1 MLRKLLKSDPLE
13 SQCAGVMTR
22 SGVRE
27 RTTKE
32 LILDTAEELL
42 QRRSYN
48 AFSYQHIAVQLGIRN
63 AAIHYHF
70 PSKADLGTALIQRYR
85 KRYCDYIHQI
95 ETSSTDAWS
104 LLQGFFRI
112 YLEYLDAGDMVCPG
126 GVLGAE
132 FSSIPTS
139 MQEETRLMLREIYE
153 WLISVLTRGRESGQL
168 RFAGTPESKAL
179 EIGCA
184 LQGALQIARCTDKDR
199 FHLVLQQIEADLKP
213 A

>member
-1 MLRKLLKSDPLE
+1 MLKRMLTPQTAE
-13 SQCAGVMTR
+13 VARAGA
-22 SGVRE
+22 RE
-27 RTTKE
+27 RSTRD
-32 LILDTAEELL
+32 LILDAAEELL

-70 PSKADLGTALIQRYR
+70 PSKADLGTALIRRYR
-85 KRYCDYIHQI
+85 ERYQQTIQEI
-95 ETSSTDAWS
+95 EASSHDAWAR
-104 LLQGFFRI
+104 LQGFFKI
-112 YLEYLDAGDMVCPG
+112 YLAYLEAGDMVCPG

-132 FSSIPTS
+132 FSSIPPP

-153 WLISVLTRGRESGQL
+153 WLISVLTRGRDSGELQ
-168 RFAGTPESKAL
+168 FAGTPEGKAL

-184 LQGALQIARCTDKDR
+184 LQGALQIARCTDRDR

>member
-1 MLRKLLKSDPLE
+1 MLRRLLKSDTADSDRASAIEP
-13 SQCAGVMTR
+13 CAKGP
-22 SGVRE
+22 
-27 RTTKE
+27 TTKE
-32 LILDTAEELL
+32 LILDAAEELL

-70 PSKADLGTALIQRYR
+70 PSKGDLGTALIRRYR
-85 KRYCDYIHQI
+85 ERYQNYIRQI
-95 ETSSTDAWS
+95 ESGTTDPREM
-104 LLQGFFRI
+104 LQGFFKI

-132 FSSIPTS
+132 FTSIPCS

-153 WLISVLTRGRESGQL
+153 WLISVLLRGRDSGQL
-168 RFAGTPESKAL
+168 RFGGTPEGKAL

-213 A
+213 V

>member
-1 MLRKLLKSDPLE
+1 MLRKTLKPDAADGDR
-13 SQCAGVMTR
+13 AGVVAA
-22 SGVRE
+22 GVRE
-27 RTTKE
+27 PTTKE
-32 LILDTAEELL
+32 LILDAAEELL

-85 KRYCDYIHQI
+85 ERYQKYIRQI
-95 ETSSTDAWS
+95 EASSTDAWA
-104 LLQGFFRI
+104 LLQGFFKI

-132 FSSIPTS
+132 FSSIPVS

-153 WLISVLTRGRESGQL
+153 WLISVLARGRDSGQL
-168 RFAGTPESKAL
+168 RFNGTPEGKAL

-184 LQGALQIARCTDKDR
+184 MQGALQIARCTDKDR
-199 FHLVLQQIEADLKP
+199 FHLVLQQIEADLRS

>member
-1 MLRKLLKSDPLE
+1 MLKRLLKPDVTVCSSSRIKERP
-13 SQCAGVMTR
+13 TR
-22 SGVRE
+22 D
-27 RTTKE
+27 
-32 LILDTAEELL
+32 LILDAAEELL

-70 PSKADLGTALIQRYR
+70 PSKGDLGTALIQRYR
-85 KRYCDYIHQI
+85 ERYQTYIQQI
-95 ETSSTDAWS
+95 EASSTDPRV
-104 LLQGFFRI
+104 LLQAFFKI
-112 YLEYLDAGDMVCPG
+112 YLEYLEAGDMVCPS

-132 FSSIPTS
+132 FSSIPSS

-153 WLISVLTRGRESGQL
+153 WLISVLTRGRESAQL
-168 RFAGTPESKAL
+168 HFAGTAEGKAL

-184 LQGALQIARCTDKDR
+184 LQGALQIARCTGKDR
-199 FHLVLQQIEADLKP
+199 FHLVLQQIEADLRP

>member
-1 MLRKLLKSDPLE
+1 MLRKTLRPDPLATD
-13 SQCAGVMTR
+13 CPRAGAD
-22 SGVRE
+22 SAKE
-27 RTTKE
+27 PTTKE
-32 LILDTAEELL
+32 LILDAAEELL

-70 PSKADLGTALIQRYR
+70 PAKADLGTALIQRYR
-85 KRYCDYIHQI
+85 ERYQKYIQQI
-95 ETSSTDAWS
+95 EASSAEPRV
-104 LLQGFFRI
+104 LLQDFFKI
-112 YLEYLDAGDMVCPG
+112 YLEYLEAGDMVCPG

-132 FSSIPTS
+132 FSSIPCT

-153 WLISVLTRGRESGQL
+153 WLISVLTRGREMGQL
-168 RFAGTPESKAL
+168 HFKGTPEGKAL

-184 LQGALQIARCTDKDR
+184 LQGALQIARCTDKER
-199 FHLVLQQIEADLKP
+199 FYLVLQQIQDDLKP

>member
-1 MLRKLLKSDPLE
+1 MLKRMLRSDKPE
-13 SQCAGVMTR
+13 RTPA
-22 SGVRE
+22 SGE
-27 RTTKE
+27 RTTRD
-32 LILDTAEELL
+32 LILDAAEELL

-70 PSKADLGTALIQRYR
+70 PSKSDLGTALIRRYR
-85 KRYCDYIHQI
+85 ERYQTTIQQLEANSQD
-95 ETSSTDAWS
+95 TWV
-104 LLQGFFRI
+104 LLQGFFGI
-112 YLEYLDAGDMVCPG
+112 YQQYLDAGDMVCPG

-132 FSSIPTS
+132 FSSIPAP

-153 WLISVLTRGRESGQL
+153 WLISVLARGRDSGRL
-168 RFAGTPESKAL
+168 RFSGTPEGKAL

-213 A
+213 G